1 MLGGWG
7 VTAEGAHVPVLT
19 NTHKETAGERTS
31 LQHKLRGRHTAL
43 NLFTK

>member
-1 MLGGWG
+1 MLGGG
-7 VTAEGAHVPVLT
+7 HSTEGAHVPVPT